1 MGTRAMISDLKSE
14 SHLRLATIERMTNIL
29 KIVSTKAYIHDKLVH
44 SCIINH
50 FHSLLM
56 RACNYCWVGGGIAD
70 TPYTIYSLVL
80 ILAVN
85 GLNTVFY
92 GVNLVKIHLF
102 GLTFPLRTQTK
113 PN

>member
-14 SHLRLATIERMTNIL
+14 SHLHLATIERHDHHI

-56 RACNYCWVGGGIAD
+56 RACNNCWVGGVAD
-70 TPYTIYSLVL
+70 TPHTIYSLVI

-85 GLNTVFY
+85 GLDTVFY